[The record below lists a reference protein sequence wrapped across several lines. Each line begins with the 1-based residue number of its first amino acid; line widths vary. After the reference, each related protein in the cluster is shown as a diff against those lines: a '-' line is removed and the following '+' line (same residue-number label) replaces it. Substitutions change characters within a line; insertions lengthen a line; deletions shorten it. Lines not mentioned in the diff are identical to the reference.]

1 MFRRQIEPTSQSA
14 SRTNPSHLQR
24 HSHTNST
31 HSPAWTHALGSQ
43 PAVSLQPKL
52 TINQPGDQYEQEAD
66 HVASQVMQRQ
76 PTTVQCKADG
86 IAHTEAPSSVHE
98 TLQSSGQ
105 PLDTSTR
112 AFMEPRFGQ
121 DFSNVRLHTD
131 SQAAQSAAD
140 VNARAYTVGQNIVFA
155 KGQYAPS
162 SGEGQH
168 LLAHEL
174 THTVQQNSTASS
186 IQRIVEMRDVGRGE
200 QSGFAR
206 LPELMT
212 RINAISQG
220 LTFSLNG
227 SNQLTYTIRVGGT
240 LSEFDRLMM
249 GFIDQAA
256 LIPLR
261 LTNRHGLLGSKATGF
276 NTRVDVDAFTSG
288 YVDIDDLLAS
298 DDLALQSV
306 LLHFIRERTAS
317 PNYARRIG
325 TNTFTQKEFD
335 TAHALGIEAEAA
347 LLRDFFGDP
356 SIHIVNDSPSP
367 TVRRVFRNT
376 RGDLIRRRVTIGRGA
391 DAGVDAMSI
400 DVLTRDGKVHTAQE
414 YRQILEAERAITAQV
429 RHEEL
434 HGADEHRE
442 GGHGVPAP

>member
-1 MFRRQIEPTSQSA
+1 MFLRRMKTESEPTSEQS
-14 SRTNPSHLQR
+14 LQR
-24 HSHTNST
+24 SHRPVARSTRSPVWTN
-31 HSPAWTHALGSQ
+31 AL
-43 PAVSLQPKL
+43 PLQPKL

-66 HVASQVMQRQ
+66 RMAHQVMRTASTMLQRKGGDVAQ
-76 PTTVQCKADG
+76 TQ
-86 IAHTEAPSSVHE
+86 APASVHQ
-98 TLQSSGQ
+98 TLQSSGH

-121 DFSNVRLHTD
+121 DFSAVRVHTD
-131 SQAAQSAAD
+131 SQAAQSAND
-140 VNARAYTVGQNIVFA
+140 VNASAYTVGQNIVFA
-155 KGQYAPS
+155 EGQYAPS
-162 SGEGQH
+162 STEGQH

-174 THTVQQNSTASS
+174 AHTVQQNTSATSV
-186 IQRIVEMRDVGRGE
+186 QRVVEMRDVGRGE

-367 TVRRVFRNT
+367 TIRRVFRNT
-376 RGDLIRRRVTIGRGA
+376 HGDLIRRRVTIGRGA

-414 YRQILEAERAITAQV
+414 YRQILEAERIATQV
-429 RHEEL
+429 EREKL
-434 HGADEHRE
+434 NGADEHRE